1 MKINVLNFYSLCIN
15 HMSSLFTRRLK
26 DFSEWGQCQVLDL
39 LRRYQPVSEDD
50 LFDVL
55 VSHTPLGAVI
65 VDIWCCN
72 IAPIYKYMYY
82 SLVVLKSILQSL

>member
-1 MKINVLNFYSLCIN
+1 MRVCVCVCVC
-15 HMSSLFTRRLK
+15 RLK

-55 VSHTPLGAVI
+55 VSHTHCSHVR
-65 VDIWCCN
+65 VHVH
-72 IAPIYKYMYY
+72 
-82 SLVVLKSILQSL
+82 VVLHYVPKRKLMQCVRIQLKPNCLNSSHPSTPVILCS